1 MYVISQIQITEARH
15 SIDGMRHKHKLY
27 LYPIPDKLRDLG
39 ITSCWSRGKRGA
51 IRFDSKR
58 QAQIKARKLGGQVE
72 EA

>member
-1 MYVISQIQITEARH
+1 MYVITQMHITEARH
-15 SIDGMRHKHKLY
+15 SIDGKRHKHKLY
-27 LYPIPDKLRDLG
+27 LYPIPDKLRDLN